1 MRPATQW
8 LGVPPTVIA
17 LGMVSL
23 LTDVS
28 SEMIYPLL
36 PIFLTAVLGAG
47 PAFLGVIEGI
57 AETTASLLK
66 LYAGWL
72 SDRLRHRK
80 PLVVAGYTLSALT
93 RPLVALATAGWH
105 VLMVRFLDRVGKGVR
120 TSPRD
125 ALISQVTPEDRRGLA
140 FGFQR
145 GLDHAGAIIG
155 PLLATAILAWFT
167 EDYRVVFWLA
177 FIPGFLS
184 VAVLVLF
191 VHEAPRAA
199 GHPPMSIGAFTLRG
213 FDGRFRRFLLALLI
227 FTLGN
232 SSDAFLLLR
241 AHQLGVPLVQVP
253 LLWILLHV
261 AKAASAIPGGI
272 LSDTLGRRRVI
283 IAGWLIYAGVYL
295 GLALAS
301 ETWEIWVLF
310 AAYGLFFGLTEA
322 AERAYVADMVAE
334 PQRGTAYGA
343 FHLMVGIGAL
353 PASVLMGLIWEA
365 WGAGAAFG
373 LGAALALLAA
383 VLLLGL
389 LTEERG
395 IVDKVAENG

>member
-1 MRPATQW
+1 MRPATRYFS
-8 LGVPPTVIA
+8 VPPTVLA
-17 LGMVSL
+17 LGVVSF

-47 PAFLGVIEGI
+47 PAFLGIIEGI

-72 SDRLRHRK
+72 SDQMRSRK
-80 PLVVAGYTLSALT
+80 PLVVVGYTLSTLT

-105 VLMVRFLDRVGKGVR
+105 VLIVRTLDRVGKGVR

-125 ALISQVTPEDRRGLA
+125 ALVAQVAPEDRWGLA
-140 FGFQR
+140 YGFHR
-145 GLDHAGAIIG
+145 GMDHAGAIVG
-155 PLLATAILAWFT
+155 PLLAAAILAWIT
-167 EDYRVVFWLA
+167 EDYRTVFWLA

-184 VAVLVLF
+184 VAVLVFF

-199 GHPPMSIGAFTLRG
+199 SDPTGAPPAFTLRG
-213 FDGRFRRFLLALLI
+213 LDGRFRRFLLVILI

-241 AHQLGVPLVQVP
+241 AHQLGVPLAQVP

-261 AKAASAIPGGI
+261 AKAASAIPGGM
-272 LSDTLGRRRVI
+272 LSDAWGRRWAI
-283 IAGWLIYAGVYL
+283 IAGWVIYAGVYL
-295 GLALAS
+295 GLALAA
-301 ETWEIWVLF
+301 ETWELWVLF

-322 AERAYVADMVAE
+322 AERAYVADLVAE

-353 PASVLMGLIWEA
+353 PASLIMGVIWEG
-365 WGAGAAFG
+365 WGAPAAFAF
-373 LGAALALLAA
+373 GAALALLA
-383 VLLLGL
+383 VGLLLGL
-389 LTEERG
+389 LRG
-395 IVDKVAENG
+395 GVEGSRRQDV